1 MAGRAERGMSA
12 PPEVVF
18 NTAIDPNRY
27 SGWLPEPLRGKD
39 GARPV
44 TATKEGLRARW
55 EADGRPGWSAQLR
68 VEAAGAGGATV
79 CLDLAADEPDQHLAE
94 LADASLAGLA
104 RQVADNL
111 TAG

>member
-1 MAGRAERGMSA
+1 MVGRAERAMSA

-18 NTAIDPNRY
+18 NTATDPARS
-27 SGWLPEPLRGKD
+27 SGWLPEPLRRGPGSPAVSTD
-39 GARPV
+39 
-44 TATKEGLRARW
+44 EGLQAHWNAGERS
-55 EADGRPGWSAQLR
+55 GWSAELR
-68 VEAAGAGGATV
+68 VEPTAVGGTTV
-79 CLDLAADEPDQHLAE
+79 CLDLAADEPDQRLAE

>member
-18 NTAIDPNRY
+18 NTAIDPSRY
-27 SGWLPEPLRGKD
+27 SGWLPEPLRQD
-39 GARPV
+39 GGTRPV
-44 TATKEGLRARW
+44 TTVETLRARW
-55 EADGRPGWSAQLR
+55 ESDAHPGWSADLR
-68 VEAAGAGGATV
+68 VEAGGAGSTRV
-79 CLDLAADEPDQHLAE
+79 CLDLTADEPDQRLAE
-94 LADASLAGLA
+94 LADTSLADLA